1 MAYKYVIS
9 TTIFIYKSYLKL
21 KMPKKYIT
29 VSLSKGYEN
38 KIKEI
43 LRLKPE
49 LSSKKRVIETAL
61 DAYFRLLV
69 DWKFKEDRV
78 LKGKQ

>member
-1 MAYKYVIS
+1 MAKTHVTIS
-9 TTIFIYKSYLKL
+9 ISE
-21 KMPKKYIT
+21 
-29 VSLSKGYEN
+29 GYD
-38 KIKEI
+38 KRIKDV

-61 DAYFRLLV
+61 DAYLRLLV
-69 DWKFKEDRV
+69 DWKFKENRV